1 MGDRKYFCYENSIW
15 GGQEILLLREQR
27 NRTGLGSE
35 RELRDLSQR
44 RYTKEE
50 ITGSDAAGRGTELC
64 EEDKKS
70 DWKAVVAGP
79 T

>member
-1 MGDRKYFCYENSIW
+1 MGGRKYFCYENS
-15 GGQEILLLREQR
+15 G
-27 NRTGLGSE
+27 TGLASE

>member
-1 MGDRKYFCYENSIW
+1 M
-15 GGQEILLLREQR
+15 GGQEILLLREQP

-50 ITGSDAAGRGTELC
+50 ITGSDATRNGVMRGGQKERLEGSGCRTHLRDEYN
-64 EEDKKS
+64 
-70 DWKAVVAGP
+70 
-79 T
+79 